1 MPKTKI
7 ESIIKTIKDFAKD
20 NAALFTAICSVI
32 FAFAVFYPKLCY
44 FAYNYGKIARFNIDV
59 NTVKLVS
66 DSDIYSIVFYI
77 IVSIAVLIM
86 NYIGYYCY
94 KKNSLF
100 IYFVCLLPISLIVS
114 FISFY
119 ETAHINLKELFGNK
133 WYCAVVFITAISIIF
148 ISNSMIILVA
158 ISPSLDESFCRLQNK
173 LEKIDGKYR
182 KNADKHVKFRTFKTQ
197 KLLKKSQKLLLKQD
211 LNSNKQE
218 TDKNKSINC
227 ESPQEERKQPNCNEL
242 IKNNISEIQKNI
254 KIYKDESAKKET
266 QYNPYR
272 ITDHRKLSVIII
284 VVFFVLFIIGFAT
297 IGCVQKSSIKEVGIV
312 ENTTYFSEETT
323 NAAVIYQNDEYM
335 ILLPCYIKDDVMH
348 VNTSYQYRT
357 VVGNVNTHFVSIQSL
372 EVESQD
378 ELDEYYGALRK

>member
-1 MPKTKI
+1 MHKI
-7 ESIIKTIKDFAKD
+7 ESVIKTIKDFAKN
-20 NAALFTAICSVI
+20 NAALFTKICSLI
-32 FAFAVFYPKLCY
+32 FAFVVFYPKLCY
-44 FAYNYGKIARFNIDV
+44 FAYNYGKIARFNIDIH
-59 NTVKLVS
+59 TVKLVS

-77 IVSIAVLIM
+77 IVSIVVLIM

-94 KKNSLF
+94 KKNSLL
-100 IYFVCLLPISLIVS
+100 IYFVCLLPISLIISIFS
-114 FISFY
+114 FH
-119 ETAHINLKELFGNK
+119 ETAHIDLNELFHNI

-272 ITDHRKLSVIII
+272 ITDHRKLGVII
-284 VVFFVLFIIGFAT
+284 VAFFALIIIGFAT
-297 IGCVQKSSIKEVGIV
+297 VGRFQESSIKKIGIV
-312 ENTTYFSEETT
+312 ENTTYFSEEAT

-357 VVGNVNTHFVSIQSL
+357 VVGNANTHFVSIQSL

-378 ELDEYYGALRK
+378 KLDEYYGALRK

>member
-1 MPKTKI
+1 M
-7 ESIIKTIKDFAKD
+7 
-20 NAALFTAICSVI
+20 
-32 FAFAVFYPKLCY
+32 
-44 FAYNYGKIARFNIDV
+44 
-59 NTVKLVS
+59 
-66 DSDIYSIVFYI
+66 
-77 IVSIAVLIM
+77 
-86 NYIGYYCY
+86 
-94 KKNSLF
+94 
-100 IYFVCLLPISLIVS
+100 
-114 FISFY
+114 
-119 ETAHINLKELFGNK
+119 
-133 WYCAVVFITAISIIF
+133 
-148 ISNSMIILVA
+148 
-158 ISPSLDESFCRLQNK
+158 
-173 LEKIDGKYR
+173 
-182 KNADKHVKFRTFKTQ
+182 
-197 KLLKKSQKLLLKQD
+197 
-211 LNSNKQE
+211 NSNKQE

-357 VVGNVNTHFVSIQSL
+357 VVGNANTHFVSIQSL

>member
-7 ESIIKTIKDFAKD
+7 ESVIKTIKDFAKD

-44 FAYNYGKIARFNIDV
+44 FAYNYGKIARFNIDIH
-59 NTVKLVS
+59 TVKLVS

-77 IVSIAVLIM
+77 IVSIAVLII

-94 KKNSLF
+94 KKNSLL
-100 IYFVCLLPISLIVS
+100 IYFACLLPISLIIS
-114 FISFY
+114 FISFN
-119 ETAHINLKELFGNK
+119 ETAHINLKELFGNI
-133 WYCAVVFITAISIIF
+133 WYCVVVFIAAILVMF
-148 ISNSMIILVA
+148 VSNIMIILVA
-158 ISPSLDESFCRLQNK
+158 IFPSLDESFCRLQNK
-173 LEKIDGKYR
+173 VEKIDGKYR
-182 KNADKHVKFRTFKTQ
+182 KNADKHVEFRTFKTQ

-211 LNSNKQE
+211 LNSNEQE

-227 ESPQEERKQPNCNEL
+227 ESPQEEQKQPNCNEL

-254 KIYKDESAKKET
+254 KIYKDKSAKKET

-272 ITDHRKLSVIII
+272 IIDHRKLSVIII
-284 VVFFVLFIIGFAT
+284 VVFFMLIIIGFAT
-297 IGCVQKSSIKEVGIV
+297 VGHFQESSIKEIGIV
-312 ENTTYFSEETT
+312 ENTTYFSEEAT

-357 VVGNVNTHFVSIQSL
+357 VVSNANIHFVSIQSL
-372 EVESQD
+372 EVENQD
-378 ELDEYYGALRK
+378 KLDENYGAMRK

>member
-7 ESIIKTIKDFAKD
+7 ESVIKTIKDFAKD
-20 NAALFTAICSVI
+20 NAALFTTICSVI

-44 FAYNYGKIARFNIDV
+44 FAYNYGKILRFNIDIH
-59 NTVKLVS
+59 TVKLVS
-66 DSDIYSIVFYI
+66 DSDIYSIAFYI

-86 NYIGYYCY
+86 NYTGYYCY
-94 KKNSLF
+94 KKNSLL

-114 FISFY
+114 IFSFH
-119 ETAHINLKELFGNK
+119 ETAHINLNELFHNI
-133 WYCAVVFITAISIIF
+133 WYCVVVFITAISIII

-158 ISPSLDESFCRLQNK
+158 IFPSLDESFCRLQNK
-173 LEKIDGKYR
+173 LEKIDGKYS
-182 KNADKHVKFRTFKTQ
+182 KNADKHVEFRKFKTQ

-254 KIYKDESAKKET
+254 KIYKAESAKKET

-272 ITDHRKLSVIII
+272 ITDHRKLSTIIA
-284 VVFFVLFIIGFAT
+284 VFFVLIIIGFAAV
-297 IGCVQKSSIKEVGIV
+297 GCFQENSIKKIGIV
-312 ENTTYFSEETT
+312 ENTTYFSEKTT

-335 ILLPCYIKDDVMH
+335 ILLPCYIKDNVMH

-357 VVGNVNTHFVSIQSL
+357 VVGNTNTHFVSFQSL
-372 EVESQD
+372 KVESQD
-378 ELDEYYGALRK
+378 KLDEYYGALRK